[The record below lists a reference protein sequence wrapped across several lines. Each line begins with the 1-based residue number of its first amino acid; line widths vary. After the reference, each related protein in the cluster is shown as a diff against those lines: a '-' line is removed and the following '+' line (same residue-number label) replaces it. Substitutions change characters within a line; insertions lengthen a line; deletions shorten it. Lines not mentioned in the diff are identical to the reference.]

1 MVWFCS
7 SVLLGFLFAR
17 AVSIAACGVLCFVC
31 AWWWQ
36 AKAVL
41 DAGLVPVLHGD
52 AVLDRVQGSAIV
64 SGDMILDS
72 LCASLRPTAAVF
84 LTDVPG
90 VRTAKPISA
99 SS

>member
-1 MVWFCS
+1 
-7 SVLLGFLFAR
+7 
-17 AVSIAACGVLCFVC
+17 VC
-31 AWWWQ
+31 AWQ

-52 AVLDRVQGSAIV
+52 AVLDRQQGSAIV

-72 LCASLRPTAAVF
+72 LCASLRPSAAVF

-90 VRTAKPISA
+90 VSTY
-99 SS
+99 